1 VCCAKQQTL
10 FTDVSV
16 RERLLFQS
24 QCVSH
29 IALTFPVSALHQG
42 SAMDIALWILAA
54 ASVLLG
60 LAGLVLPLL
69 PGTPLL
75 LGGLWLAAWLG
86 DYAQVGIPVLLVLAV
101 MAAAAWTLDYI
112 AAVIGVKRVGA
123 SGKAMAGAGAGAL
136 LGVFGGLPGLVIGPI
151 AGAMTGEWVA
161 RRNPTQAARAGLA
174 AGLGFLLAAVV
185 KLAVGLAMVAVFG
198 VAYLV

>member
-1 VCCAKQQTL
+1 
-10 FTDVSV
+10 
-16 RERLLFQS
+16 
-24 QCVSH
+24 
-29 IALTFPVSALHQG
+29 
-42 SAMDIALWILAA
+42 MDIALWMLAG

-86 DYAQVGIPVLLVLAV
+86 DYTQVSVSVLLVLTL
-101 MAAAAWTLDYI
+101 MAALAWPVDYLAAL
-112 AAVIGVKRVGA
+112 IGVRRAGA
-123 SGKAMAGAGAGAL
+123 SGQAVAGAGAGAV
-136 LGVFGGLPGLVIGPI
+136 LGLFGGLPGLLLGPI

-161 RRNPTQAARAGLA
+161 KRDRAQAARAGFA
-174 AGLGFLLAAVV
+174 AGLGFLIAAVV
-185 KLAVGLAMVAVFG
+185 KLGIGLSMVLVFG

>member
-1 VCCAKQQTL
+1 MYPFGNGCFFKPGAPCTL
-10 FTDVSV
+10 VAP
-16 RERLLFQS
+16 
-24 QCVSH
+24 C
-29 IALTFPVSALHQG
+29 IFPTLPQG
-42 SAMDIALWILAA
+42 FAMDIALWILAA

-75 LGGLWLAAWLG
+75 LGGLWLAAHLG
-86 DYAQVGIPVLLVLAV
+86 DYAQVGIPVLLVLAL
-101 MAAAAWTLDYI
+101 MAAAAWTVDYL

-123 SGKAMAGAGAGAL
+123 SNKAMAGAGAGAL

-161 RRNPTQAARAGLA
+161 RRNPTQAVRAGLA

-185 KLAVGLAMVAVFG
+185 KLGIGLAMVAVFG
-198 VAYLV
+198 VAYLI